1 MQLEK
6 ILNIAF
12 YKFVE
17 LPRDQLPAWKEQIK
31 HEANKIGVKGSIILS
46 PEGVNAFL
54 AAEKQLIDEFLD
66 NLKSRWDFF
75 KEITIKESWSIE
87 QPFKRVAIKIKPEI
101 ITMGRP
107 DLVPSR
113 FTGKRLEPKELLKW
127 YEDKKDF
134 VIVDTRNDYEIAQGT
149 FKNAVDYNI
158 ETFKEFPEA
167 LQKHKQELK
176 DKTVV
181 MFCTGG
187 IRCEKATALAMEYG
201 IQDVYQLE
209 GGILKYFEDT
219 GGMYYRG
226 DCFVFD
232 GRGNVDGKLTSAKDR
247 ITKQNME
254 SLVLH
259 SYRRC
264 PYAIRVRLVLEEKRL
279 PYTVV
284 EENLSN
290 FSPELLKIN
299 PHARVPALIHKGVAL
314 YESDIITQYLE
325 EMFPHTKLMPESPER
340 RARVRIWTN
349 WVNEIFKPDLDA
361 WKYERVKMTD
371 EEKLKLEDRLI
382 RHLFHL
388 QSGIERRPFLV
399 TKELTLADIHV
410 FPFIRQFLRI
420 GVPVTGQERF
430 AKVWDWVKRIEERPS
445 FAAVMAKP
453 DTSSVA

>member
-6 ILNIAF
+6 ILNVAF

-17 LPRDQLPAWKEQIK
+17 LPEQKLPLWKEEMK
-31 HEANKIGVKGSIILS
+31 SAANEMGVKGSILLS
-46 PEGVNAFL
+46 AEGINGFL
-54 AAEKQLIDEFLD
+54 AAEKPNLD
-66 NLKSRWDFF
+66 SYLNYLKTKWDYF
-75 KEITIKESWSIE
+75 KDIQTKDSWSVE
-87 QPFKRVAIKIKPEI
+87 QPFKRVAIKIKKEI

-113 FTGKRLEPKELLKW
+113 FTGKRLEAKELQKW

-134 VIVDTRNDYEIAQGT
+134 IMLDTRNDYEIAQGT
-149 FKNAVDYNI
+149 FKNAIDYDI

-167 LQKHKQELK
+167 LAKHKDELK
-176 DKTVV
+176 DKPVV

-201 IQDVYQLE
+201 IKDVYQLE
-209 GGILKYFEDT
+209 GGILKYFEET

-232 GRGNVDGKLTSAKDR
+232 GRENVDARLTSLEDR
-247 ITKQNME
+247 KLKKNLE
-254 SLVLH
+254 NLVLH

-264 PYAIRVRLVLEEKRL
+264 PYAIRVRMVLEEKRL
-279 PYTVV
+279 PYQVV

-299 PHARVPALIHKGVAL
+299 PHARVPALVHHNIAL
-314 YESDIITQYLE
+314 YESAIITQYLDDL
-325 EMFPHTKLMPESPER
+325 FPHVRLMPESAER
-340 RARVRIWTN
+340 KARVRIWTH
-349 WVNEIFKPDLDA
+349 WVDEVFKPDLDL
-361 WKYERVKMTD
+361 WKYEREKISP

-382 RHLFHL
+382 RSFFHL
-388 QSGIERRPFLV
+388 QSGLERRPFLV
-399 TKELTLADIHV
+399 SKEFTLADIHV

-430 AKVWDWVKRIEERPS
+430 QKIWDWVKRIEERPS
-445 FAAVMAKP
+445 FIAAMQKTPEKAL
-453 DTSSVA
+453 